1 MSHLV
6 RSLWFWITV
15 LLIAAGVAL
24 AAALG
29 IFYWLLAALAL
40 AVLLIA
46 SVFLR
51 AAYAVGRGQR
61 PDLPQLPA
69 VASED
74 RISVILDCDLTLG
87 RPFRDV
93 GDGLALLYLLGEPR
107 VDVRAITTTYGNGP
121 QGLTARATRRL
132 LEQLD
137 LPGIPVVPGAS
148 GPAEDPQENQAAHYL
163 VEAVAADAG
172 QIVVVATGAMTNLK
186 HAGALDTD
194 FFARLRGLHL
204 MGGATGSL
212 TWNGRRLQER
222 NFSLDPEAAYAAL
235 RAECPTT
242 ITTGEAGL
250 TAIFR
255 SAQFA
260 ALQTMDDPV
269 SELIVRKSRLWFALM
284 RLWFRDDGFGLWAPI
299 AALTVTRPE
308 FFNLERVCVP
318 VSVQDLHAGQL
329 RLTPDRTGPVQVVLS
344 VQDHQGLFQ
353 TLFAAWNRL
362 GRLAESERPS
372 L

>member
-1 MSHLV
+1 LV

-24 AAALG
+24 AASLG
-29 IFYWLLAALAL
+29 AFYWLLAALAV

-61 PDLPQLPA
+61 PELPRLSE
-69 VASED
+69 VAHKD
-74 RISVILDCDLTLG
+74 RIPVILDCDLTLG
-87 RPFRDV
+87 RPFRNV

-107 VDVRAITTTYGNGP
+107 VDVRAITTTYGNGR
-121 QGLTARATRRL
+121 QSLTAHTTRRL

-137 LPGIPVVPGAS
+137 LTGIPVVPGAS
-148 GPAEDPQENQAAHYL
+148 GPAEDRQENQAARYL
-163 VEAVAADAG
+163 VDAVAADGG
-172 QIVVVATGAMTNLK
+172 QVVVVATGAMTNLK
-186 HAGALDTD
+186 HAGSLDKD
-194 FFARLRGLHL
+194 FFGRLRGLHL

-242 ITTGEAGL
+242 ITPGEAGL

-255 SAQFA
+255 SEQYA

-284 RLWFRDDGFGLWAPI
+284 RLWFRDDGFGLWEPI
-299 AALTVTRPE
+299 TALTVTHPE
-308 FFNLERVCVP
+308 FFDLERVCLP
-318 VSVQDLHAGQL
+318 VSVQDLYDGQL
-329 RLTPDRTGPVQVVLS
+329 KLTPDSRGQVQLVRS
-344 VQDHQGLFQ
+344 VQDHEGLFQ
-353 TLFAAWNRL
+353 TLLAAWNRL
-362 GRLAESERPS
+362 GRLAESERPTA
-372 L
+372 

>member
-1 MSHLV
+1 LV

-24 AAALG
+24 AVSLG
-29 IFYWLLAALAL
+29 VFYWLLAALAL

-51 AAYAVGRGQR
+51 AAYVVGPGQR
-61 PDLPQLPA
+61 PDLPQLTE
-69 VASED
+69 VMSKD
-74 RISVILDCDLTLG
+74 RIPVILDCDLTLG
-87 RPFRDV
+87 QPFRDV
-93 GDGLALLYLLGEPR
+93 GGGLALLYLLGEPG

-121 QGLTARATRRL
+121 QSVTARTTRRL

-137 LPGIPVVPGAS
+137 LTGIPVVPGAN
-148 GPAEDPQENQAAHYL
+148 GPAEDPQGNQAAHYL
-163 VEAVAADAG
+163 VDAVAVDAG
-172 QIVVVATGAMTNLK
+172 QIVVVATGAMTNLM
-186 HAGALDTD
+186 HAGALDRD

-242 ITTGEAGL
+242 ITPAEAGL

-260 ALQTMDDPV
+260 ALRTMDDPV

-284 RLWFRDDGFGLWAPI
+284 RLWFRDDGFGLWEPI
-299 AALTVTRPE
+299 TALTVTHPE
-308 FFNLERVCVP
+308 FFDVERVCLP
-318 VSVQDLHAGQL
+318 VGVQDLHDGRL
-329 RLTPDRTGPVQVVLS
+329 RLTPDRAGPVQVVRS
-344 VQDHQGLFQ
+344 VQDHEGLFRA
-353 TLFAAWNRL
+353 LFAAWNRL
-362 GRLAESERPS
+362 GLLVASERPT